1 MNGIIIEKKF
11 DPESLSDGLYVTAA
25 DTAAYPLFIA
35 MKLVGRARISGIAF
49 EPSGREIVTFNV
61 GKTSKIEYKGGREV
75 RHNVRMEI
83 SQRWLQNAILDYS
96 DWPEKWWREV
106 IQNSADARATKIHCY
121 AYDNGNGKWDI
132 GCKDNG
138 SGMTLDILLDRFL
151 VMGGTT
157 KEGGDSTSGG
167 FGKAKEMLILP
178 WCGWLIHT
186 RDNLA
191 IGVGDSYSVYTAEGG
206 NWVWHKLKGEGDK
219 PDFEPPKS
227 KAEKLNG
234 THLSVKMP
242 ADKHTTISAAMT
254 FVEKCF
260 LPKIEFEFDT
270 NSPEDKKVNNVQADL
285 RNGRTVEE
293 IGDKARIHYT
303 KASTLK
309 PRILVRTRE
318 GLLMFEEG
326 LPYEVSGYVV
336 VELLKPSIQLLSS
349 NRDSISDYDLRSKLR
364 EFVTNLTQNTQS
376 ALAEKK
382 NKFVEIYKGEVFTAR
397 QQNEHEAD
405 LVASI
410 GKLAEGSSAGKMEVE
425 EKPKQMVGD
434 ILEEEYKRAER
445 EARPG
450 EMILKPGRET
460 GETMLEGKFT
470 GPNQIDAAC
479 KQLVWQPAYIL
490 YNELSDYRVP
500 SKFRPASMTPTVMRL
515 VKVWTELCRYVLV
528 QLGCT
533 REWGTGFGFSE
544 HFRAAYTKR
553 EGIEWLVLNPM
564 KNPDKQDEFYNP
576 SNEADLKFLYAMAIH
591 ECTHLNDNAPNHEE
605 TFTIALTKNIALCA
619 DGYRKIKKIAGGVKL
634 RGQAE
639 FEKKKDAKKIGSATL
654 SGWDGYLKWNERIT
668 YNMRGVLLE
677 NDSVAIWYMGGDPSS
692 RTVADFIKAL
702 GGQNKAHVS
711 FENNNGTMRFQF
723 HDKEE
728 APPHWE
734 AIVKRLVSENFDAAH
749 IHPYTDMTV
758 YNQYDDVLYTGPAVK
773 FDHADQPL
781 RGVSKPAGAAP
792 RTLARPDQPLRGV
805 SKPRKATLKHVGEV
819 NIDSEITGA
828 ALGILTVDTNGNA
841 HTIWQ
846 DDEGGKSNLDFTF
859 ATEYAV
865 ENGLGTEENGNYP
878 RLDFMIRSSGRDK
891 YSLWVWDKEKV
902 AAPTQKADGYYE
914 LLEYLRK
921 EPRVAIWLSGFL
933 RALHDEYQRGLD
945 TMVHVNGEVLWNGP
959 GSDLGDA
966 IGVALHEQKK
976 N

>member
-1 MNGIIIEKKF
+1 MMDGTALEKKF
-11 DPESLSDGLYVTAA
+11 DPESLPDGLYVTGA
-25 DTAAYPLFIA
+25 DTAAYPLLMA
-35 MKLVGRARISGIAF
+35 MKLVGTAKISGIAF
-49 EPSGREIVTFNV
+49 EPSGREIVTFKV
-61 GKTSKIEYKGGREV
+61 GKTSKVEYKGGREV
-75 RHNVRMEI
+75 RQNVRMEI

-96 DWPEKWWREV
+96 DWQEKWWREV
-106 IQNSADARATKIHCY
+106 IQNSADARATKIDCY
-121 AYDNGNGKWDI
+121 AYDNGNNTWDV

-138 SGMTLDILLDRFL
+138 SGMTLEILLEKFL

-178 WCGWLIHT
+178 WMGWEIHT
-186 RDNLA
+186 RENLA
-191 IGVGDSYSVYTAEGG
+191 VGVGDSYSVYTAQGG

-227 KAEKLNG
+227 TAEKING

-242 ADKHTTISAAMT
+242 GDKHTTIAAGLT
-254 FVEKCF
+254 FVEKCW
-260 LPKIEFEFDT
+260 LPKIEFTFDT
-270 NSPEDKKVNNVQADL
+270 NSPEDRKVTSVQGNL

-303 KASTLK
+303 KATTHK

-397 QQNEHEAD
+397 QQNEHEAE

-410 GKLAEGSSAGKMEVE
+410 GKLAEGSPGKMEVE

-434 ILEEEYKRAER
+434 ILEDEYKRAER
-445 EARPG
+445 EAKPG

-490 YNELSDYRVP
+490 YNELSEYRVP
-500 SKFRPASMTPTVMRL
+500 SKFRPQSMTPTIMRL

-533 REWGTGFGFSE
+533 KEWGTGFGFSE

-553 EGIEWLVLNPM
+553 EGVEWLVLNPM
-564 KNPDKQDEFYNP
+564 KNSDNVDEFYNP

-639 FEKKKDAKKIGSATL
+639 FEKKKDAKKIGSASL
-654 SGWDGYLKWNERIT
+654 SGWDGYLKWNEAIT

-677 NDSVAIWYMGGDPSS
+677 NDSVAIWYMGETPNY
-692 RTVADFIKAL
+692 RTTNDFIKAL
-702 GGQNKAHVS
+702 GGGNKAHVS
-711 FENNNGTMRFQF
+711 FQNSNGEIKFQF
-723 HDKEE
+723 HDKESTP
-728 APPHWE
+728 AHWR
-734 AIVKRLVSENFDAAH
+734 AIVKRLIRENLDPSH
-749 IHPYTDMTV
+749 NTPDMNIDV
-758 YNQYDDVLYTGPAVK
+758 YNQYDDLLYTGSIGNFTK
-773 FDHADQPL
+773 
-781 RGVSKPAGAAP
+781 G
-792 RTLARPDQPLRGV
+792 LAE
-805 SKPRKATLKHVGEV
+805 PRKVTLPHGVGEV
-819 NIDSEITGA
+819 NIDAEIRSPA
-828 ALGILTVDTNGNA
+828 IGILVADSDGNA

-846 DDEGGKSNLDFTF
+846 DDTGARSQLDFIH
-859 ATEYAV
+859 AAMYAH
-865 ENGLGTEENGNYP
+865 ENGFGIEKDGNYP
-878 RLDFMIRSSGRDK
+878 RLEYLTKASGDDK
-891 YSLWVWDKEKV
+891 YRLYIKDQEIK
-902 AAPTQKADGYYE
+902 APTRQAEGYHE
-914 LLEYLRK
+914 LLDYLRR
-921 EPRVAIWLSGFL
+921 ETRAAIWLSGFL
-933 RALHDEYQRGLD
+933 RALGEEYQRGLD
-945 TMVHVNGEVLWNGP
+945 TQVHVNGESLWDGL

-966 IGVALHEQKK
+966 VGVALHEQSKK
-976 N
+976 